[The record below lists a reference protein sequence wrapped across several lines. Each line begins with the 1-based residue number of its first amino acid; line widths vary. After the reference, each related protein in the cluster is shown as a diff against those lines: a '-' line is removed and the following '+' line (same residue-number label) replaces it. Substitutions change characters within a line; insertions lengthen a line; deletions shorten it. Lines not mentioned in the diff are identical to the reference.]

1 MHGDLSLL
9 AIPHSSL
16 LTLHGD
22 FSLLTLH
29 GDSSLLTLHGDFSL
43 LTIPHFFA
51 YNTAYTLYI
60 HTPFICMVLASPK
73 HTT

>member
-1 MHGDLSLL
+1 MHTIYDPMHGDLSLL
-9 AIPHSSL
+9 AIPH
-16 LTLHGD
+16 
-22 FSLLTLH
+22 
-29 GDSSLLTLHGDFSL
+29 SSLLTLHGDFSL